1 MRRDRRGFHILDKDL
16 DRITHTETAQAYAFR
31 PILRLGLV
39 MLVFVA
45 GLIVA
50 MGLIGGDP
58 GHVGIWAGLL
68 VALWLGLAIGA
79 NDVANSL
86 GPAVGAGAIGMLPG
100 LVIVALAEVAGA
112 SLAGGAVTHR
122 LAGGIFDAG
131 LMTSAGQEQILML
144 GALVGAAIW
153 ITLAT
158 AAGLPVSTSHSIV
171 GAIAGSSMAA
181 LGLMSVNW
189 TTLMTIASAWVLS
202 PILAG
207 ALAAAFL
214 ALVVIRVGEAP
225 DRATA
230 ARYWVPLM
238 VGAMVGLFLAYLSL
252 LATRRLGVPAG
263 PWVIGALLTAL
274 PAGWAMRRRLW
285 ADFPDDNV
293 RPRMKHLFRPPL
305 LAAVVI
311 MAFAHG
317 ANDVGNIAGPLSVI
331 LPGKSAMSALQV
343 PLLILLAAGVAIAL
357 GTLLFGGRLV
367 DMVGSGI
374 TRLKSGQGVLR
385 LVGYGNNGAGRLGR
399 GVAGLDHACR
409 GRRHLWRRFCAR
421 MAGPPAGLATQAVA
435 GRGNPPPPADPP
447 QSCCHDQRRLAGD
460 GSRHRYVGGAGIS
473 ADIAGNRRLRAD
485 QTMTG
490 CSVCTP
496 RSKTR
501 L

>member
-189 TTLMTIASAWVLS
+189 ITLMTIASAWVLS

-285 ADFPDDNV
+285 ADFPDDSV

-374 TRLKSGQGVLR
+374 TRLNPVR
-385 LVGYGNNGAGRLGR
+385 A
-399 GVAGLDHACR
+399 
-409 GRRHLWRRFCAR
+409 FCVS
-421 MAGPPAGLATQAVA
+421 LATATTVLVASGVGLPVSTTHVAVGGIFGVGFAREWLDRRQALQ
-435 GRGNPPPPADPP
+435 RKQLPAEETR
-447 QSCCHDQRRLAGD
+447 RRLLIRRSHVAT
-460 GSRHRYVGGAGIS
+460 IS
-473 ADIAGNRRLRAD
+473 AAWLVTVPVTAMLGALAYLLISLVIGA
-485 QTMTG
+485 
-490 CSVCTP
+490 
-496 RSKTR
+496 
-501 L
+501 

>member
-374 TRLKSGQGVLR
+374 TRLNPVR
-385 LVGYGNNGAGRLGR
+385 A
-399 GVAGLDHACR
+399 
-409 GRRHLWRRFCAR
+409 FCVS
-421 MAGPPAGLATQAVA
+421 LATATTVLVASGVGLPVSTTHVAVGGIFGVGFAREWLDRRQALQ
-435 GRGNPPPPADPP
+435 RKQLPAEETR
-447 QSCCHDQRRLAGD
+447 RRLLIRRSHVAT
-460 GSRHRYVGGAGIS
+460 IS
-473 ADIAGNRRLRAD
+473 AAWLVTVPVTAMLGALAYLLISLVIGA
-485 QTMTG
+485 
-490 CSVCTP
+490 
-496 RSKTR
+496 
-501 L
+501 

>member
-39 MLVFVA
+39 MLIFVA

-207 ALAAAFL
+207 ALAATFL

-274 PAGWAMRRRLW
+274 PAGWVMRRRLW
-285 ADFPDDNV
+285 ADFPDDSV

-374 TRLKSGQGVLR
+374 TRLNPVR
-385 LVGYGNNGAGRLGR
+385 A
-399 GVAGLDHACR
+399 
-409 GRRHLWRRFCAR
+409 FCVS
-421 MAGPPAGLATQAVA
+421 LATATTVLVASGVGLPVSTTHVAVGGIFGVGFAREWLDRRQALQ
-435 GRGNPPPPADPP
+435 RKQLPAEETR
-447 QSCCHDQRRLAGD
+447 RRLLIRRSHVAT
-460 GSRHRYVGGAGIS
+460 IS
-473 ADIAGNRRLRAD
+473 AAWLVTVPVTAMLGALAYLLISLVIGA
-485 QTMTG
+485 
-490 CSVCTP
+490 
-496 RSKTR
+496 
-501 L
+501 